1 MKSNSVL
8 VAITLLA
15 LCLFG
20 GQAHAAPVFFSWGG
34 EKIIKVLPLPDTPDF
49 KSKEGAHIDVG
60 YRFKQITIFFI
71 PAWNYDEYWCGYIEN
86 GNRYIDFDKKTLDD
100 GAAQASMIIPSGS
113 PIPFWDAYGG
123 KLLLLLIVFVF
134 YGYGK
139 VFKKKDALSGPS
151 ESVTDNLVKDSQTTM
166 IASNISKLESVPN
179 TVHPSAEFGKSP
191 MLRSQND
198 FQDTSPQMIDAKA
211 PSLSDSVLNS
221 IYSHVAKEI
230 SENKFDPGLLARS
243 NVESKGDEQA
253 KLRIY
258 TEHRVKQYI
267 EAHHKRN
274 TTNR

>member
-1 MKSNSVL
+1 M
-8 VAITLLA
+8 
-15 LCLFG
+15 LFR
-20 GQAHAAPVFFSWGG
+20 S
-34 EKIIKVLPLPDTPDF
+34 
-49 KSKEGAHIDVG
+49 
-60 YRFKQITIFFI
+60 
-71 PAWNYDEYWCGYIEN
+71 
-86 GNRYIDFDKKTLDD
+86 
-100 GAAQASMIIPSGS
+100 
-113 PIPFWDAYGG
+113 
-123 KLLLLLIVFVF
+123 
-134 YGYGK
+134 
-139 VFKKKDALSGPS
+139 
-151 ESVTDNLVKDSQTTM
+151 
-166 IASNISKLESVPN
+166 
-179 TVHPSAEFGKSP
+179 SP